1 MQSSTNRPAGFAL
14 ALGVTAACFA
24 QSAQPATPPPAQPS
38 APATP
43 PASAPPTPPTPS
55 SSTAPSD
62 AGPSL
67 PPSAAKAPNT
77 FGDLWTDDVYIPRT
91 LSIYDDG
98 FSPGEAT
105 TSTIKELDE
114 IEAPERKPFLLSFT
128 DPVFLGVTRPLNSLY
143 QETGLRLA
151 LAYTTVY
158 QTASGGINGFSGDLD
173 LMAAWTLL
181 GRGTPDTGTF
191 VFTGEDRFRQADQP
205 ASRVGPELGTLQPT
219 TNGFNDR
226 GWVVR
231 DGYWLQRLFDNR
243 LRLLVGR
250 ADLTDFV
257 GAHRLQN
264 LNNSFSNRWFSANPV
279 VASPGHGP
287 SAGISFAPNDLMY
300 VSAGMANAYGR
311 TTTFG
316 VDTLDQGDFF
326 YTAEFGLTPYFEG
339 IGAGRFQLMLWRMD
353 SRPDQNLPSDQG
365 ISVILNQEFGDSL
378 IGFARYGNSKATL
391 TNVENA
397 VQIGIGLQDFLGQDN
412 LTGLAAS
419 WGEPSRPGWRD
430 ETVLELF
437 QRFQLSRFSQFSVG
451 GQLIID
457 PSNSPTDSDAVAV
470 LTLRLRVA
478 F

>member
-1 MQSSTNRPAGFAL
+1 MTGLRRGAARVRTRRAFAASGASAASL
-14 ALGVTAACFA
+14 AIAVGA
-24 QSAQPATPPPAQPS
+24 SAQAAPPAPPAPPS
-38 APATP
+38 APPAP
-43 PASAPPTPPTPS
+43 PAAA
-55 SSTAPSD
+55 SSTAP
-62 AGPSL
+62 
-67 PPSAAKAPNT
+67 PPSSGGAPKAPNIY
-77 FGDLWTDDVYIPRT
+77 GDLWTDDVYIPRT

-98 FSPGEAT
+98 FSPGEST

-128 DPVFLGVTRPLNSLY
+128 DPLFLSITGPLNSLY
-143 QETGLRLA
+143 QETGLRVA
-151 LAYTTVY
+151 VAYTTVF
-158 QTASGGINGFSGDLD
+158 QTASGGVNGFSGDLD

-243 LRLLVGR
+243 LRFLVGR

-287 SAGISFAPNDLMY
+287 TAGLSLAPTDLFY
-300 VSAGMANAYGR
+300 VSGGLANAYGR

-326 YTAEFGLTPYFEG
+326 YTCEFGLTPFFEG
-339 IGAGRFQLMLWRMD
+339 VGAGRYQLMLWRMD
-353 SRPDQNLPSDQG
+353 SRPEQGLPSDQG

-378 IGFARYGNSKATL
+378 LAFARYGNSEGTL

-397 VQIGIGLQDFLGQDN
+397 VQIGLGLQDFLGQDN
-412 LTGLAAS
+412 LTGIAAS

-430 ETVLELF
+430 ETVFEVF

-457 PSNSPTDSDAVAV
+457 PSNSPSNSDAVAV